1 MPNEENWAAYG
12 FPDHLYFRWYY
23 TPMIGLIKAINE
35 RRSAIGL
42 EEIEIPK
49 YFSEYPYYF
58 LDRLET
64 IIIWLPEHYVNPDK
78 IDHAHSYSGC
88 FWTSNELLEAA
99 AEGGEP
105 YFHYQYPFSPDYPVK
120 LAIQMYNSINLL
132 RYVPTSEP
140 KDWPKVFTYEDK
152 YNTFNFKAQEAQ

>member
-35 RRSAIGL
+35 RLAAVDL

-49 YFSEYPYYF
+49 YFSEYPYYY
-58 LDRLET
+58 LDSLVT
-64 IIIWLPEHYVNPDK
+64 NINGLAEHYVNPDK
-78 IDHAHSYSGC
+78 IDHAHSYSDC
-88 FWTSNELLEAA
+88 FWTSYELQEAA
-99 AEGGEP
+99 AEDEDP
-105 YFHYQYPFSPDYPVK
+105 YYHYQRPFYPDYPVK
-120 LAIQMYNSINLL
+120 LAVQMYNAINLL

-152 YNTFNFKAQEAQ
+152 NDTFNFKEDQTE